1 MGGYPYPLLEEIGD
15 RRTGE
20 DAYEEERKASR
31 SPTTRSATSASCAKA
46 SLQGLI
52 SPEGPNG
59 GSSVTSP
66 PEDADLHS

>member
-31 SPTTRSATSASCAKA
+31 SPPDPDVMFSA
-46 SLQGLI
+46 
-52 SPEGPNG
+52 
-59 GSSVTSP
+59 
-66 PEDADLHS
+66 DA